1 MDKMKLNIVETW
13 QIDPKAGPDNLE
25 AKQPYIDNG
34 TGRIPNEPYYEPAF
48 METEWERLWTRV
60 WLIAAVESDIP
71 EPGDYSVYRL
81 RHENIVVVRQD
92 DGEVKAFYNVCAHRG
107 NRLVHND
114 RGSVMQFTCSFH
126 SWRYALD
133 GECTHVTDRETFR
146 EGALCDNI
154 RMREVRCERHAGLI
168 FINLDDDAP
177 PLKERLGLP
186 EGYLE
191 AYELD
196 KMVCVRHVVSEWAA
210 NWKTGVDA
218 FYETYHLHA
227 VHPETQDV
235 MDDMGVQVDLYPHG
249 FSRMLVPIAVKTQ
262 RQEDQD
268 GMNPSLQYMMVEAS
282 MDPEEFEGS
291 ARDVRAAIAQAK
303 RERAKRVGLDYDH
316 FTDGQLTD
324 SWATGVFP
332 NVQIG
337 MHPEG
342 VFLMRFMPH
351 PTNPERFYYDTM
363 TLIRPVDDPDYAV
376 PGWMGLPE
384 GTDTSGDFR
393 PDTEYVP
400 VGEPANLGLV
410 LDQDSA
416 LLPVVQEGIR
426 SRGFDGAMLSEQ
438 EQRLRH
444 FHVEL
449 DRYINGEK

>member
-1 MDKMKLNIVETW
+1 MDKMKLNIVESW
-13 QIDPKAGPDNLE
+13 QIDPHAGPDSLE
-25 AKQPYIDNG
+25 AKQPFVDNG
-34 TGRIPNEPYYEPAF
+34 TDRIPNEPYFEPDW
-48 METEWERLWTRV
+48 MEKEWDRLWTRV
-60 WLIAAVESDIP
+60 WLIAAVESDLP
-71 EPGDYSVYRL
+71 EPGDYSVFRL
-81 RHENIVVVRQD
+81 RRESIVVVRQD
-92 DGEVKAFYNVCAHRG
+92 DGDVKAFYNVCAHRG

-126 SWRYALD
+126 SWRYGLD

-146 EGALCDNI
+146 EGALCKNI

-196 KMVCVRHVVSEWAA
+196 KMKVVRHVVSDWAA

-235 MDDMGVQVDLYPHG
+235 MDDLGVQVDLYPHG

-268 GMNPSLQYMMVEAS
+268 GMNPSLEYMMAEAS
-282 MDPEEFEGS
+282 MNPEDWDGS
-291 ARDVRAAIAQAK
+291 ARDVRSAIATAK
-303 RERAKRVGLDYDH
+303 RERAKRVGLDYDQ

-351 PTNPERFYYDTM
+351 PTDPERFFYDTM
-363 TLIRPVDDPDYAV
+363 TLIRPVDDPDYTV

-384 GTDTSGDFR
+384 DTDMSGEIR
-393 PDTEYVP
+393 PDTEYVRL
-400 VGEPANLGLV
+400 GKSANLGLV

-426 SRGFDGAMLSEQ
+426 SRGFSGAMLSEQ

-444 FHVEL
+444 FHTEWGRYL
-449 DRYINGEK
+449 DGEK